1 MPSSWRPTRRS
12 PSSHRSHTPS
22 PASCAKGSAAR
33 PAETG
38 TRTSSPPS
46 RRRAT
51 NSDPET
57 ARATSSCSEP
67 TTSAVISA
75 CTGRSVISARVEL
88 GLTGRGALVTGAS
101 KGISA
106 AIPAELEAEGAR
118 GARSSRSTEPFAGD
132 TADVDGAAGVVEQVE
147 AELGAVDVLVCNT
160 GGPPPGDPLSFTR
173 EQWEAAYRSLVL
185 APMALVERV
194 LPGMRARG
202 WGRILN
208 VVSTT
213 VREPIGVLML
223 SNTHRAATVAGFKT
237 IAREVAADGVTLNS
251 VLPGRIATDRLR
263 DNHGSLEAA
272 AEAARTQVPAGR
284 LGSPEDMAAAGG

>member
-1 MPSSWRPTRRS
+1 
-12 PSSHRSHTPS
+12 
-22 PASCAKGSAAR
+22 
-33 PAETG
+33 
-38 TRTSSPPS
+38 
-46 RRRAT
+46 
-51 NSDPET
+51 
-57 ARATSSCSEP
+57 
-67 TTSAVISA
+67 V
-75 CTGRSVISARVEL
+75 
-88 GLTGRGALVTGAS
+88 ALVTGAS
-101 KGISA
+101 KGIGA
-106 AIPAELEAEGAR
+106 AIAAELEAEGAR
-118 GARSSRSTEPFAGD
+118 VARSSRSTERFAWD

-272 AEAARTQVPAGR
+272 ADAARTQVPAGR
-284 LGSPEDMAAAGG
+284 LGTPEDMAAAAVFLLSDRAGYITGETLAVDGGLLQSI